1 MTYRPTQ
8 GPPPSDEQCA
18 QAWDEIMRIAR
29 EHAMIAQAYGGVA
42 VLMVPSE
49 QREEEGL
56 RERVLK
62 THMMELE
69 ES

>member
-1 MTYRPTQ
+1 MAYRPTQ
-8 GPPPSDEQCA
+8 GPAPSDEQCA
-18 QAWDEIMRIAR
+18 QAWDEIMRIAC
-29 EHAMIAQAYGGVA
+29 EHAMIVQAFGGVA
-42 VLMVPSE
+42 VLMVPRE

-69 ES
+69 Q